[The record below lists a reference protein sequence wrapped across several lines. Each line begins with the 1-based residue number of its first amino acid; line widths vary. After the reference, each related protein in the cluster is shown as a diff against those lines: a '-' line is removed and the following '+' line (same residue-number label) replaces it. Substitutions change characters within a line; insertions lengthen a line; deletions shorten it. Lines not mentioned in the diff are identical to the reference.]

1 MLRLP
6 DASIH
11 SLPPTLVT
19 FGKLRSLTGHDLR
32 STSGDDKWGQQDN
45 GFYVSIGTNLEF
57 LPKEADSGEGLGLL
71 LPHLREAEHGG
82 GPNLPIGFF
91 FCSNCNLCVFF
102 NYLSLHK
109 LQWQIGKGCM
119 SHKTVYTPNWTLNSV
134 LYRNLYTYVLVI
146 MNCFLH
152 INIFLPSPLSSF

>member
-19 FGKLRSLTGHDLR
+19 FGKLCSLTGHDLR
-32 STSGDDKWGQQDN
+32 STSGDDKRGQQDN
-45 GFYVSIGTNLEF
+45 GFYVPIGTNLEF

-91 FCSNCNLCVFF
+91 FAVIVICVYFLTICLYINF
-102 NYLSLHK
+102 NDK
-109 LQWQIGKGCM
+109 LGKAA
-119 SHKTVYTPNWTLNSV
+119 
-134 LYRNLYTYVLVI
+134 
-146 MNCFLH
+146 
-152 INIFLPSPLSSF
+152 